1 MQPHDKQSSSKK
13 QCCDFMQ
20 DSISIRLR
28 DFSSVVDHILLSG
41 IVRNPDVT
49 VQMMSILVLQAKNS
63 AVDIFTTVRGITA

>member
-1 MQPHDKQSSSKK
+1 MQPHDKQSSSN
-13 QCCDFMQ
+13 CCDFMQ

-28 DFSSVVDHILLSG
+28 DLSSVVDHILLSD

-63 AVDIFTTVRGITA
+63 AVDIFTTVMGITT